1 MLTYLTCLNYSKSPN
16 GNTQTPPAL
25 FNFHHLFPP
34 AFQWQSEFLGTFKMI
49 PIPPI
54 PDSLQDRLHARVTDD
69 SSNKQIDAHDD
80 LLSPRH
86 LQFLYSR
93 FISSAATKTESRGFP
108 SLWFDWCKSLP
119 EMAQSFSDMPG
130 CSQTINAAIKKYSIN
145 VKTLWSRA
153 APGKIL
159 DRVVRVLLRI
169 HLAPARESQYQEK
182 LRKSTINENAPV
194 QQRRRW
200 NGESSKK

>member
-34 AFQWQSEFLGTFKMI
+34 AFQWQSEFLGTFKII

-54 PDSLQDRLHARVTDD
+54 PDGLQDRLHARVTDG

-130 CSQTINAAIKKYSIN
+130 CSQTINAAIKEYSIN

-194 QQRRRW
+194 QQRRR
-200 NGESSKK
+200 